1 MENSDTM
8 IQKSVPIVLPF
19 LDDLDLLDITTTIFF
34 KVEEL
39 KKEVDIHKNTIDPFS
54 AIFDAMLN
62 GISLEEWMT
71 QEKMLQTQK
80 SLQNTL
86 GTFHEEIIG
95 AMKGW
100 ERLKVGNIFDV
111 INREKKI
118 IAEIKN
124 KYNTTK
130 GNHKVSIYD
139 DASSLLNEKYKG
151 YTAYYVEIIPKNNSR
166 YDKPFSPSDNRTG
179 ERRSV
184 NESIRL
190 IDGMSFYALAS
201 GYENALGMLYEKLP
215 EVIASL
221 AKVDAGR
228 YTQSPLFEELFK
240 RAY

>member
-1 MENSDTM
+1 MTTFARTPEIRYIPRNLL
-8 IQKSVPIVLPF
+8 LP
-19 LDDLDLLDITTTIFF
+19 T
-34 KVEEL
+34 V
-39 KKEVDIHKNTIDPFS
+39 FS
-54 AIFDAMLN
+54 
-62 GISLEEWMT
+62 
-71 QEKMLQTQK
+71 K
-80 SLQNTL
+80 
-86 GTFHEEIIG
+86 
-95 AMKGW
+95 
-100 ERLKVGNIFDV
+100 
-111 INREKKI
+111 
-118 IAEIKN
+118 
-124 KYNTTK
+124 
-130 GNHKVSIYD
+130 
-139 DASSLLNEKYKG
+139 
-151 YTAYYVEIIPKNNSR
+151 IIPKNNSR